1 MKKLSKQ
8 CLKFARSN
16 SNQKELTFGSLH
28 AIKLPPSEDVEAV
41 LGDGANKEQRKLKF
55 QKIFQDYA
63 LNVSFRTHQ
72 LMEARMEELIK
83 AKEEVAR
90 VEQKV
95 TSAKDETLKAEQ
107 RVTSAKD
114 ETLKAEQRVTS
125 AKDETLKAVTSAKD
139 EVIKA
144 EQRFSKLTEKWKETE
159 KELQSINE
167 KHLRLT
173 NNFNV
178 RGAIEFVRAEILG
191 KSGPS
196 VSSKFLKERENGKN
210 LGMVFCLLY

>member
-55 QKIFQDYA
+55 QNIFQDYA

-95 TSAKDETLKAEQ
+95 TSAKDETLK
-107 RVTSAKD
+107 AKD